1 MIIRSDALKG
11 QQVNKMVGT
20 CHIMSRLIRE
30 RNKSNWDG
38 NLAYNIQFHI
48 QHCKQNSMHIV

>member
-1 MIIRSDALKG
+1 MPIKIMIIRSDALKG

-38 NLAYNIQFHI
+38 NL
-48 QHCKQNSMHIV
+48 